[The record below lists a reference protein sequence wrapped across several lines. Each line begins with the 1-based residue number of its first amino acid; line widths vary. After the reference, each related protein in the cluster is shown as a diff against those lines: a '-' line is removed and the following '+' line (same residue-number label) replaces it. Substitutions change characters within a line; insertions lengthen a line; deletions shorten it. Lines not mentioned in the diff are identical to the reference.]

1 MNPSAVIAST
11 LFIATSTS
19 EMAHKEQELESATA
33 RKIKEQ
39 LALRAAK
46 VPHIIDCAMPK
57 FFRAARL

>member
-11 LFIATSTS
+11 LSIATSTS

-46 VPHIIDCAMPK
+46 VPHIIGCAMPR
-57 FFRAARL
+57 FFRAAPL